1 MLKNWFISLILSWL
15 SYLKFNPKPENLEE
29 KLTFDSR
36 YLTCFIYS
44 LQCFNFFTLFECGQ
58 MDSPPLAHIGS
69 ENDEKKTLDKRW
81 FYTYVILHNKS
92 WIKLTLF
99 PNILQSEYFFFFW
112 VRPLSGDNDL
122 NESFVLLFVIANFT
136 CPDGPRLCSHRNNPK
151 SSIFA

>member
-1 MLKNWFISLILSWL
+1 MTIRLKR
-15 SYLKFNPKPENLEE
+15 LKFNSQTRKSRG

-69 ENDEKKTLDKRW
+69 ENDEKKTLNIYW
-81 FYTYVILHNKS
+81 FGALLYRKS
-92 WIKLTLF
+92 GKLIKLTLF